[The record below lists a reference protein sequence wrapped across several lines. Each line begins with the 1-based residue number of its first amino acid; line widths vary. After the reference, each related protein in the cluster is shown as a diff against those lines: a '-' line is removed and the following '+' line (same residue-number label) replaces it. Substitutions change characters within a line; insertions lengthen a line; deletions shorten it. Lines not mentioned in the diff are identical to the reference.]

1 LNQEEIEESG
11 ESAENLVALEE
22 SDVDDEPVDADRDED
37 ERHLGVNVIKLFI
50 SVIYE
55 YSYNNLERLSL
66 ASLSSLVLCLQV
78 RPEPTRVK
86 HLSDA
91 PH

>member
-22 SDVDDEPVDADRDED
+22 ADVDDEPVDADRDED

-55 YSYNNLERLSL
+55 YS
-66 ASLSSLVLCLQV
+66 
-78 RPEPTRVK
+78 
-86 HLSDA
+86 
-91 PH
+91 

>member
-1 LNQEEIEESG
+1 MVQRYSPFQYSLLWPTISDEYKKFKISLNQEEIEESG

-22 SDVDDEPVDADRDED
+22 ADVDDEPVDADRDED

-55 YSYNNLERLSL
+55 YS
-66 ASLSSLVLCLQV
+66 
-78 RPEPTRVK
+78 
-86 HLSDA
+86 
-91 PH
+91 